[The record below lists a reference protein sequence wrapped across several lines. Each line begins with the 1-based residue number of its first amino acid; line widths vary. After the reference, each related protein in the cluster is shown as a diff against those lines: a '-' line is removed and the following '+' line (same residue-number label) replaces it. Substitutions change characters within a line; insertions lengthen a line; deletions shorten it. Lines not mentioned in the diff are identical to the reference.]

1 MQRLYGWLRQPPD
14 CPTEA
19 PSSPIDTASP
29 RCSLSKNGRRPAA
42 LPSSTTDRPSASGST
57 RWSIGLTGHGCQYG
71 ASILAGEKTNTDRQ
85 RTHEE
90 SRGRPKWSL
99 AKYLQGP
106 GRTPPQERDSEHE
119 YDSCRCPRG
128 SCCTMVCIAHGT
140 PLHPPSLSPATNQPN
155 RRLLLF
161 RSLRL
166 AIGLG
171 VGQKEV
177 YGTDRRDRYR

>member
-1 MQRLYGWLRQPPD
+1 MQPVEERA
-14 CPTEA
+14 EA
-19 PSSPIDTASP
+19 RRAAELND
-29 RCSLSKNGRRPAA
+29 RPAEREWVDSVEHRTHRA
-42 LPSSTTDRPSASGST
+42 RLPIRRQHTCR
-57 RWSIGLTGHGCQYG
+57 
-71 ASILAGEKTNTDRQ
+71 GETNTDRQ